1 MQDNRQRKILN
12 IADMIISGEKEGPL
26 TPTAKPVGLLVAG
39 LNQLNV
45 DKVICHIMGFDV
57 KKIKFLMNGYK
68 LTKYKISESS
78 KFDVYDQLGKVK
90 NIKKYNR
97 NFCPSDGWNDYLKNK

>member
-1 MQDNRQRKILN
+1 
-12 IADMIISGEKEGPL
+12 
-26 TPTAKPVGLLVAG
+26 
-39 LNQLNV
+39 
-45 DKVICHIMGFDV
+45 
-57 KKIKFLMNGYK
+57 MNGYK